1 MKSKESFTW
10 LMVDDQEGAYTANI
24 YYHAWYGW
32 ISIKAISGE
41 YQYVK
46 DKCEE
51 IVNLLNSHE

>member
-1 MKSKESFTW
+1 
-10 LMVDDQEGAYTANI
+10 MVDDQEGAYTANI

-51 IVNLLNSHE
+51 IVNLLNSHK